1 MSDII
6 YVFYLFFGSIQRKN
20 LLLFHERSIQPF
32 FMPFSRQYRKFT
44 SFFAFAALLFLLS
57 SLPPFFYAYSYPNIA
72 YYHVKRA
79 RWLNVCDRALSI
91 RGYYKLRR
99 SASENDCSSLYN
111 KPFSLFLSK
120 RNSYL
125 PLRRAFPS
133 SRSLSLQSFSVLHL
147 LSALCPPLSLFSLC
161 PLPLLFFARF
171 RCFFSSRFLCLLC
184 FLILFF

>member
-57 SLPPFFYAYSYPNIA
+57 SLPPFFYAYSDPNIA

-99 SASENDCSSLYN
+99 SVSENDCSSLYN

-120 RNSYL
+120 QNSYL
-125 PLRRAFPS
+125 SLRRTFPLPARSPCNHFLSCTFFPRFAIRFLCFPSAPCRFSSSPASDAFSRRAFYVCYV
-133 SRSLSLQSFSVLHL
+133 F
-147 LSALCPPLSLFSLC
+147 
-161 PLPLLFFARF
+161 
-171 RCFFSSRFLCLLC
+171 
-184 FLILFF
+184 